1 MHASMIK
8 ITASWVGAVGNTDV
22 EGLSSEGCPS
32 NVSAQM
38 MMAASGMQPAMM
50 PGAMPSMAGSAAPA
64 HELMQQMHMQRVCL
78 HSKMELMSDLP
89 SGLFPSRALSV

>member
-1 MHASMIK
+1 MCLMIK
-8 ITASWVGAVGNTDV
+8 ITASWVGAVGNTGV
-22 EGLSSEGCPS
+22 EDLSSEGCPS

-78 HSKMELMSDLP
+78 HSKMELTE
-89 SGLFPSRALSV
+89 

>member
-1 MHASMIK
+1 MCVTMDFAVF
-8 ITASWVGAVGNTDV
+8 WVEAVGDASGDN
-22 EGLSSEGCPS
+22 LLLNGCPRKM
-32 NVSAQM
+32 SAQM

-78 HSKMELMSDLP
+78 HT
-89 SGLFPSRALSV
+89 